1 VLIAGQRYRSM
12 ASVGRNVT
20 FDGTEMRIEAH
31 VFDFKEDIYGEKIT
45 IIWLDKIRDMVK
57 FDGIEALMK
66 QMQSDE
72 EISLNWKKG

>member
-1 VLIAGQRYRSM
+1 M
-12 ASVGRNVT
+12 
-20 FDGTEMRIEAH
+20 EAH
-31 VFDFKEDIYGEKIT
+31 DFDFKEDIYGEKIT
-45 IIWLDKIRDMVK
+45 IIWLYKILDMVK